1 MKLMNFLSIQFSY
14 LLKFRIIL
22 YLIYFVAFLAYAG
35 TKFHTIFIFLVNFY
49 NHVKILWFTSWQKSE
64 KLYLDTKTPFLR
76 PGHTLVQ
83 SKLKSLSLTLEI
95 NSSSARKSS
104 TYDTGITPRMLQNC
118 HLLINCDI
126 IGILQAN
133 THLTKRPNFFGS
145 AINKLGSKSF
155 HFHASIRPPKLP
167 RRKLLEYFRTILFR
181 KQKTTRKRKGKKK
194 GK

>member
-1 MKLMNFLSIQFSY
+1 MRITCHFLVPHLAHTMNLPLLLYLEFLRIPFPKENRILLQQTENTQMKLMNFLSIQFSY

-126 IGILQAN
+126 IGIL
-133 THLTKRPNFFGS
+133 
-145 AINKLGSKSF
+145 
-155 HFHASIRPPKLP
+155 
-167 RRKLLEYFRTILFR
+167 
-181 KQKTTRKRKGKKK
+181 
-194 GK
+194 